1 MWTLAR
7 RSAWAH
13 RAGLTGTALVLALAG
28 LLLTIAGVLAESGVR
43 SSSDLDAPGSGLL
56 LVLARSFSGTV
67 LMVVVVV
74 MIVASTVTLALR
86 GRRREFALLRAVGAT
101 RSQVRHQVGAEV
113 LIVGLIA
120 TPLGAMAGVLLAR
133 LLNPMLRDAAV
144 IPLDGALWLSPLPV
158 LGAMVLLLPIAW
170 LASRIAARETLRVPP
185 SQAVRGST
193 VETSTIGPVRRIAA
207 GVVGVFGLAAAFSP
221 LAVPGSIGSASAAT
235 SAFFLVG
242 SAALAGPLLIGWAFS
257 HAARWEKFF
266 GPAGRLAVANV
277 RSFSRRLTIVVV
289 PLALALTAGT
299 AQTTVDRRPYRD
311 RSGRDA
317 AARRIAVRPHRELA
331 GGTRPGC

>member
-7 RSAWAH
+7 RIAWAH

-74 MIVASTVTLALR
+74 VVMIVASTVTLALR

-101 RSQVRHQVGAEV
+101 HSQVRHQVGAEV
-113 LIVGLIA
+113 VIVGLIA
-120 TPLGAMAGVLLAR
+120 TPLGAIAGILLAR
-133 LLNPMLRDAAV
+133 LLNPMLQDAGMIA
-144 IPLDGALWLSPLPV
+144 PDGALWLSPLSA
-158 LGAMVLLLPIAW
+158 LGAMALLLPIAW

-207 GVVGVFGLAAAFSP
+207 VVVGVFGLAAAFSP

-242 SAALAGPLLIGWAFS
+242 SAALAGPLLIDWAFS

-299 AQTTVDRRPYRD
+299 AQTTVDRRP
-311 RSGRDA
+311 ST
-317 AARRIAVRPHRELA
+317 VP
-331 GGTRPGC
+331 